1 MAVKQMKFETDARA
15 DIASG
20 LSQLARAVKA
30 TLGPRG
36 RNVVLQ
42 KSFGSPRITKDGVTV
57 SKEIELP
64 QPFENMGA
72 KLVNMVASKTGDVA
86 GDGTTTATVLAEAI
100 YTLGLRSVTVG
111 TNPVI
116 IQRGITKAA
125 EIAAEA
131 ITAQAK
137 KVKGRED
144 YKRVATISANGD
156 EKIGDLMADAME
168 KVGKEGV
175 ITVDEGK
182 ATDSTLEYTEGMQF
196 DKGYLSPYF
205 LTNPTTLEAALENAY
220 ILLHEKKISNLA
232 ELLPLLNKI
241 VTSARPLLIIAE
253 DVESEA
259 LAALVVNKLRGVLQV
274 CAVKAPGFGDRRKA
288 MMADLAVVTGGK
300 FISEDLGLKL
310 ENVEIEDMGNAKHI
324 VVDKDKTLIVEGGG
338 KRKEI
343 ESRAEQIRKQIEAT
357 TSDYDREKLQ
367 ERLAKLTGGVAVI
380 RAGAATEM
388 EMKERKDLIDDALH
402 ATRAAA
408 EEGIVPGG
416 GVAFLRA
423 IEAVENGKRQAK
435 GDEKIGFD
443 IVAEALRS
451 PARQIADNAGE
462 DGQVVVAEILEN
474 KNPSW
479 GYNAATGE
487 FGDMFKLGIIDP
499 AKVSKTALLNA
510 ASVAGLALDDRCP
523 DHRIER
529 EGKGDHEADAPLP
542 ARSSD
547 PSLTKVNR
555 DCAKARRYLVRAL
568 CLRVFPALLP
578 MWDRADEDRN
588 INDFP
593 NVG

>member
-1 MAVKQMKFETDARA
+1 MASKQMKFDTDARA
-15 DIASG
+15 EIAAG

-72 KLVNMVASKTGDVA
+72 KLVNMVASKTSDVA

-100 YTLGLRSVTVG
+100 FNEGLKYVTSGV
-111 TNPVI
+111 NPVQ
-116 IQRGITKAA
+116 IQRGIIKAA
-125 EIAAEA
+125 DVAAEA
-131 ITAQAK
+131 IQSIAK
-137 KVKGRED
+137 PVKGKED
-144 YKRVATISANGD
+144 YRKVATISANGD
-156 EKIGDLMADAME
+156 EHIGQLMADAME

-182 ATDSTLEYTEGMQF
+182 GITSELEYTEGMQF

-205 LTNPTTLEAALENAY
+205 LTNPTTLEAILENAY

-241 VTSARPLLIIAE
+241 VTGGKPLLIIAE

-259 LAALVVNKLRGVLQV
+259 LAALVVNKLRGVLNI

-288 MMADLAVVTGGK
+288 MMGDLAVVTGGK

-310 ENVEIEDMGNAKHI
+310 ENVELDDLGTAKRI
-324 VVDKDKTLIVEGGG
+324 VVDKDNTLIVEGGG

-343 ESRAEQIRKQIEAT
+343 EQRSDQIRKQIETT

-367 ERLAKLTGGVAVI
+367 ERLAKLTGGVAVVK
-380 RAGAATEM
+380 AGANTET

-408 EEGIVPGG
+408 EDGIVPGG
-416 GVAFLRA
+416 GVSFLRA

-435 GDEKIGFD
+435 ADEKLGFD
-443 IVAEALRS
+443 ILAEALRA

-462 DGQVVVAEILEN
+462 DGEVIVAQILEN
-474 KNPSW
+474 KNPSY

-487 FGDMFKLGIIDP
+487 FGDMYKMGIIDP
-499 AKVSKTALLNA
+499 AKVAKTALLNA
-510 ASVAGLALDDRCP
+510 ASAIGLALTTDVLMT
-523 DHRIER
+523 ELK
-529 EGKGDHEADAPLP
+529 EKKGEKEATPVQGAV
-542 ARSSD
+542 A
-547 PSLTKVNR
+547 
-555 DCAKARRYLVRAL
+555 
-568 CLRVFPALLP
+568 
-578 MWDRADEDRN
+578 
-588 INDFP
+588 
-593 NVG
+593 